1 MKPTAFLDTNI
12 LLRHL
17 LQDDPL
23 QSPKATAFLKT
34 VEEGKM
40 VVATSDTVVF
50 ETVFLLERHYKRP
63 KDKIRSSL
71 LPILEL
77 PGIALPSKRRLGKVF
92 DLYVD
97 LGLPFADA
105 HHAVL
110 MERMGLKQIVSFD
123 EDFDRVPGIT
133 RVRL

>member
-17 LQDDPL
+17 LQDDPG
-23 QSPKATAFLKT
+23 QSPKASAFLKT
-34 VEEGKM
+34 VEEGSV
-40 VVATSDTVVF
+40 VVATTDTVVF
-50 ETVFLLERHYKRP
+50 ETVFLLERRYRRP
-63 KDKIRSSL
+63 RNQIRMAL

-77 PGIALPSKRRLGKVF
+77 PGIVLSGKRRLNKVF

-105 HHAVL
+105 HHAVQ
-110 MERMGLKQIVSFD
+110 MSRMGLTRIVSFD
-123 EDFDRVPGIT
+123 EDFDEVPGIT